1 MILMFLRASRLLP
14 ALAVVGALVL
24 AACGGNGTASTGGGD
39 KLRVVT
45 AFYPL
50 QYATEQ
56 IAGDHATVTNLTKP
70 GAEPHDLELTPRD
83 VAQVGEADLVVYLN
97 GFQPAVDDAVEQEA
111 KDKGLEVSTAADLSR
126 PAVEEEHEG
135 EEAHEGE
142 ELKNDPH
149 FWLDP
154 TRLAKVGTAIAGKLA
169 EVDPDNAQAYKDNA
183 AKLTQSLDTIDEDFK
198 QGLAKCQNKDLVT
211 SHQAFGYLADRYG
224 LTQVGIS
231 GLTPEQ
237 EPSPA
242 KLAEVSKFVR
252 DHQVRT
258 IYYETLVSPTIA
270 ETVARETNAQT
281 AVLDPLEGITDNS
294 AAKDYPGVMRANL
307 QALEKGQSCT

>member
-1 MILMFLRASRLLP
+1 MILMFFRSS
-14 ALAVVGALVL
+14 AVVALVL
-24 AACGGNGTASTGGGD
+24 AGGLALSACGSHAAGTSGD
-39 KLRVVT
+39 KLQVVT

-56 IAGDHATVTNLTKP
+56 IAGTHATVTNLTKP
-70 GAEPHDLELTPRD
+70 GAEPHDLELTPQD
-83 VAQVGEADLVVYLN
+83 VAQVGEAGLVVYLH

-111 KDKGLEVSTAADLSR
+111 KDKSLEVGTAADLSR
-126 PAVEEEHEG
+126 PAVEEEHE
-135 EEAHEGE
+135 EAHAD

-154 TRLAKVGTAIAGKLA
+154 TRLAKVGEAIAGKLA

-183 AKLTQSLDTIDEDFK
+183 AKLTKDLTALDGEYK
-198 QGLAKCQNKDLVT
+198 QGLASCENKDLVT

-270 ETVARETNAQT
+270 ETVARETDAQT
-281 AVLDPLEGITDNS
+281 AVLDPLEGITDDS

-307 QALEKGQSCT
+307 QALEKGQSCS

>member
-1 MILMFLRASRLLP
+1 MFLRASRLLP
-14 ALAVVGALVL
+14 TLAVVGALAL
-24 AACGGNGTASTGGGD
+24 AGCGSDGSAATGD
-39 KLRVVT
+39 KLDVVT

-56 IAGDHATVTNLTKP
+56 VAGEHATVSSLTKP
-70 GAEPHDLELTPRD
+70 GAEPHDLELTPQD
-83 VAQVGEADLVVYLN
+83 VAKVGEAGLVVYLK
-97 GFQPAVDDAVEQEA
+97 GFQPAVDEAVEQEA
-111 KDKGLEVSTAADLSR
+111 KDKSLEVGTAADLSR

-135 EEAHEGE
+135 EEAGAHEE
-142 ELKNDPH
+142 ELTHDPH

-154 TRLAKVGTAIAGKLA
+154 TRLAKVGTAIADKLA
-169 EVDPDNAQAYKDNA
+169 AEDPDNAQAYKDNA
-183 AKLTQSLDTIDEDFK
+183 AKLTEQLSTLDDEFE
-198 QGLAKCQNKDLVT
+198 QGLATCQNKDLVT

-231 GLTPEQ
+231 GLSPEQ

-242 KLAEVSKFVR
+242 KLAEVAKFVR

-270 ETVARETNAQT
+270 ETVARETNART
-281 AVLDPLEGITDNS
+281 AVLDPIEGVTDDS
-294 AAKDYPGVMRANL
+294 AAKDYPGIMRANL
-307 QALEKGQSCT
+307 QALEKGQSCS

>member
-1 MILMFLRASRLLP
+1 MILMFFRSS
-14 ALAVVGALVL
+14 AVVALVL
-24 AACGGNGTASTGGGD
+24 AGGLALSACGSNAAGTGGD
-39 KLRVVT
+39 KLEVVT

-56 IAGDHATVTNLTKP
+56 IAGTHATVTNLTKP
-70 GAEPHDLELTPRD
+70 GAEPHDLELTPQD
-83 VAQVGEADLVVYLN
+83 VAQVGEAGLVVYLH

-111 KDKGLEVSTAADLSR
+111 KDKSLEVGTAADLSR
-126 PAVEEEHEG
+126 PAVEEQHAEG
-135 EEAHEGE
+135 EEAHAD

-154 TRLAKVGTAIAGKLA
+154 SRLAKVGEAIAGKLA

-183 AKLTQSLDTIDEDFK
+183 AKLTKDLTALDSEYK
-198 QGLAKCQNKDLVT
+198 QGLASCENKDLVT

-270 ETVARETNAQT
+270 ETVARETDAQT
-281 AVLDPLEGITDNS
+281 AVLDPLEGITDDS

-307 QALEKGQSCT
+307 QALEKGQSCS